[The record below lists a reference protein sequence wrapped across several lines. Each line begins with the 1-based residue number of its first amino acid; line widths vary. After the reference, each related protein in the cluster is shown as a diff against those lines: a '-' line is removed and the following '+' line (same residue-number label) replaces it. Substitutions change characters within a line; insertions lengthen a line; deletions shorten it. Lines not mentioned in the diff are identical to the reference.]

1 MKLLFVNAVDQHHG
15 RHNMNVRTTAE
26 GHCSPFATLVVGGP
40 PGGVRMPSGSAS
52 QTPLRGEATSC
63 QKGAVS
69 GQTLFTAA
77 YNCIQSLNEARPAS
91 YPKCSKWF
99 PHVSRLATNH
109 NSINQCGPPEA
120 ESHLAADPARSP
132 RTATE
137 GRRPCRGSPW
147 QGVRPCWPQRAPRW
161 SRWVTLLVAA
171 SETGIIA

>member
-26 GHCSPFATLVVGGP
+26 GHRSPFATLVVGGP

-77 YNCIQSLNEARPAS
+77 YNCIQSLNEARPAT
-91 YPKCSKWF
+91 YPNFSKCSPNDF
-99 PHVSRLATNH
+99 PISNQPHFDQSVRSSCNRDPSRSGS
-109 NSINQCGPPEA
+109 NSKPSNCN
-120 ESHLAADPARSP
+120 
-132 RTATE
+132 
-137 GRRPCRGSPW
+137 
-147 QGVRPCWPQRAPRW
+147 RW
-161 SRWVTLLVAA
+161 KASMAGGATLLVAA
-171 SETGIIA
+171 SP